1 MYISVLVVSKRGRM
15 RAIQHRNKKLIG
27 RKTAASLEAQNQS
40 LFKFGVLMNT
50 VVLVRNTAKSTQ
62 RVPLYRSG
70 ADALEMPRTTEAGRL
85 WLRGLS
91 MQ

>member
-1 MYISVLVVSKRGRM
+1 MYISVLVVFKRGRM

-40 LFKFGVLMNT
+40 LFKFWAKMNT

-62 RVPLYRSG
+62 GAPLYRSG
-70 ADALEMPRTTEAGRL
+70 AEALETPGPTEAGE
-85 WLRGLS
+85 
-91 MQ
+91 